1 MIVVGLTGSIAMG
14 KSTVAQMLRELGAP
28 VFDADAAVREL
39 YRGETAAKVEAE
51 FPGVLIDGAVDRE
64 RLARYVVN
72 DSAAMKRLEAIVH
85 PAVAE
90 RRTRFLDEARRAG
103 ARAAILDIPLLF
115 ETGGDRRVDVVL
127 VVSAPSDVQRARALD
142 RPGADAERFEGL
154 LARQTPD
161 VDKRRRAHFVI
172 DTSGS
177 LADSRGQA
185 QDFLRAIVGVEKE
198 SQTGA

>member
-14 KSTVAQMLRELGAP
+14 KSTLAAIFRELGVP
-28 VFDADAAVREL
+28 VFDADAAVHDL
-39 YRGETAAKVEAE
+39 YRGDGARAVEAA
-51 FPGVLIDGAVDRE
+51 FPGVLVDGAVDRE
-64 RLARYVVN
+64 RLAARVVG
-72 DSAAMKRLEAIVH
+72 DPEAMKRLEAIVH

-103 ARAAILDIPLLF
+103 ARAAILDVPLLF
-115 ETGGDRRVDVVL
+115 ETGGEALVDVVV
-127 VVSAPSDVQRARALD
+127 VVSARPEVQRARALG

-154 LARQTPD
+154 LKRQTPD

-177 LADSRGQA
+177 LEDSRRQA
-185 QDFLRAIVGVEKE
+185 EDFLRAIVGCEGR
-198 SQTGA
+198 QHA

>member
-1 MIVVGLTGSIAMG
+1 M
-14 KSTVAQMLRELGAP
+14 
-28 VFDADAAVREL
+28 DAAVREL
-39 YRGETAAKVEAE
+39 YRGEMAGKVEAE
-51 FPGVLIDGAVDRE
+51 FPGVLVEGAVDRE

-72 DSAAMKRLEAIVH
+72 DAAAMKRLEAIVH
-85 PAVAE
+85 PAVGE
-90 RRTRFLDEARRAG
+90 RRARFLDEARRAG

-127 VVSAPSDVQRARALD
+127 VVSAPPEVQRVRALE

-154 LARQTPD
+154 LARQIPD

-177 LADSRGQA
+177 LADSRRQA
-185 QDFLRAIVGVEKE
+185 RDFLRAIVGVEKG
-198 SQTGA
+198 SQTVA

>member
-14 KSTVAQMLRELGAP
+14 KSTLAQMLRELGAP
-28 VFDADAAVREL
+28 VFDADEAVREL
-39 YRGETAAKVEAE
+39 YRGETAGKVEAE
-51 FPGVLIDGAVDRE
+51 FPGVLVEGAVDRG

-72 DSAAMKRLEAIVH
+72 DAAAIKRLEAIVH
-85 PAVAE
+85 PAVGK
-90 RRTRFLDEARRAG
+90 RRTRFLDEARRVG

-127 VVSAPSDVQRARALD
+127 VVSAPPDVQRARALA
-142 RPGADAERFEGL
+142 RPGADAEKFEGL
-154 LARQTPD
+154 LARQIPD

-177 LADSRGQA
+177 LADSHRQA
-185 QDFLRAIVGVEKE
+185 QDFLRAIVGIEKG
-198 SQTGA
+198 SQTVA

>member
-14 KSTVAQMLRELGAP
+14 KSTLAQMLRELGAP
-28 VFDADAAVREL
+28 VFDADEAVREL
-39 YRGETAAKVEAE
+39 YRGETAGKVEAE
-51 FPGVLIDGAVDRE
+51 FPGVLVEGAVDRG

-72 DSAAMKRLEAIVH
+72 DAAAIKRLEAIVH
-85 PAVAE
+85 PAVGE
-90 RRTRFLDEARRAG
+90 RRTRFLDEARRVG

-127 VVSAPSDVQRARALD
+127 VVSAPPDVQRARALA
-142 RPGADAERFEGL
+142 RPGADAEKFEGL
-154 LARQTPD
+154 LARQIPD

-177 LADSRGQA
+177 LADSHRQA
-185 QDFLRAIVGVEKE
+185 QDFLRAIVGIEKG
-198 SQTGA
+198 SQTVA

>member
-14 KSTVAQMLRELGAP
+14 KSTLAQMLRELGAP

-51 FPGVLIDGAVDRE
+51 FPGVLVDGAVDRE

-90 RRTRFLDEARRAG
+90 RRTHFLDEARRAG
-103 ARAAILDIPLLF
+103 ARAAILDVPLLF

-127 VVSAPSDVQRARALD
+127 VVSAPPDVQRARALA
-142 RPGADAERFEGL
+142 RPGADAEKFEGL

-177 LADSRGQA
+177 LADSRRQA
-185 QDFLRAIVGVEKE
+185 QDFLRAVGSIEK
-198 SQTGA
+198 G